1 MIRFL
6 FGTQENL
13 KNQDILLEQM
23 KMESQWLLMTEEHH
37 SLRHIKLHGHT
48 AKNTRNKMTKP
59 KKEPQT
65 CIAIETAFRDELR
78 AFCAERGLIAKQL
91 VCTVLR
97 QHFEKVRQ
105 DGK

>member
-1 MIRFL
+1 
-6 FGTQENL
+6 
-13 KNQDILLEQM
+13 
-23 KMESQWLLMTEEHH
+23 
-37 SLRHIKLHGHT
+37 
-48 AKNTRNKMTKP
+48 MTKP